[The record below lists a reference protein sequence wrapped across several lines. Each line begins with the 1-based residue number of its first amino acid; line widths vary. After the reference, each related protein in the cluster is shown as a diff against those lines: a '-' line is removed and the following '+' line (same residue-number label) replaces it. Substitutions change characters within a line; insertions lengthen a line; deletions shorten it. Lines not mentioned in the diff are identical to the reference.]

1 MSNAAGP
8 GEKFLIRRKFFKIF
22 GAGFHVYDPQGVCIA
37 YCHQKAFKLRE
48 DLRLYTDETKATE
61 LLRIST
67 GEIFDIGA
75 TYTVTAGEGNVL
87 GSFRQAG
94 LKSAFLRDEWAVF
107 NAAGQQVATLQE
119 ESAFKAILRRYVDL
133 VSLFFPQKYILS
145 APDGQVLGHMRQNF
159 NPFVYKLGIAFPDP
173 DDVLDD
179 LLILALGCIVSA
191 IEGKQD
197 AG

>member
-8 GEKFLIRRKFFKIF
+8 GEKFLIRRKILQIF

-48 DLRLYTDETKATE
+48 DLRLYTDDTRSVE
-61 LLRIST
+61 LLHIST
-67 GEIFDIGA
+67 DQIFDIGA

-107 NAAGQQVATLQE
+107 DASGRQVATLQE
-119 ESAFKAILRRYVDL
+119 ESAFKAFLRRYVEL
-133 VSLFFPQKYILS
+133 VAIFFPQKYILT
-145 APDGQVLGHMRQNF
+145 AADGRELGYMRQNF

-173 DDVLDD
+173 DDVIDD

-197 AG
+197 PN